1 MKLKQ
6 LWIVLA
12 MILLSVSSYSQYP
25 TTKRIKGDS
34 VVIMTIGQADTINKL
49 YKSYNDTIIAYKDSL
64 SLKNNLYVTTNSKL
78 RNKEDSVNIY
88 RYYIQNIKSSSGI
101 DSEFKEKFEQE
112 QGINRLWT
120 LLLFVALALIKI
132 K

>member
-1 MKLKQ
+1 MLIAIPA
-6 LWIVLA
+6 LC
-12 MILLSVSSYSQYP
+12 YSQYP

-64 SLKNNLYVTTNSKL
+64 SHKNNLYVSTSSKL
-78 RNKEDSVNIY
+78 RSKEDSVNIY

-101 DSEFKEKFEQE
+101 DPEFKEKFEQE

-120 LLLFVALALIKI
+120 LILFVALALIKI

>member
-1 MKLKQ
+1 ML
-6 LWIVLA
+6 IAIPALA
-12 MILLSVSSYSQYP
+12 YSQYP

-78 RNKEDSVNIY
+78 RSKEDSVNIY

-101 DSEFKEKFEQE
+101 DPEFKEKFEQE

>member
-1 MKLKQ
+1 MKLSK

-25 TTKRIKGDS
+25 TTKKIKGDS

-49 YKSYNDTIIAYKDSL
+49 YKSYNDSIIAYKDSL
-64 SLKNNLYVTTNSKL
+64 SFKNNLYVTTTNKL
-78 RNKEDSVNIY
+78 RSKEDSVNIY
-88 RYYIQNIKSSSGI
+88 RFYVENTKLASGV
-101 DSEFKEKFEQE
+101 DKDFTDKFEQE

-120 LLLFVALALIKI
+120 LVLFIALALIKI
-132 K
+132 

>member
-1 MKLKQ
+1 
-6 LWIVLA
+6 
-12 MILLSVSSYSQYP
+12 
-25 TTKRIKGDS
+25 
-34 VVIMTIGQADTINKL
+34 MTIGQADTINKL

-78 RNKEDSVNIY
+78 RSKEDSVNIY

-120 LLLFVALALIKI
+120 LILFVALALIKI

>member
-1 MKLKQ
+1 
-6 LWIVLA
+6 

-34 VVIMTIGQADTINKL
+34 VVIMTVGQADTINKL

-64 SLKNNLYVTTNSKL
+64 SFKNNLYVYTTNRL
-78 RNKEDSVNIY
+78 RSKEDSVNIY
-88 RYYIQNIKSSSGI
+88 RYYIQNIKSSSAI
-101 DSEFKEKFEQE
+101 DPEFKRNFEQE

-120 LLLFVALALIKI
+120 LILFVALALIKI
-132 K
+132 

>member
-1 MKLKQ
+1 MKLSR
-6 LWIVLA
+6 LWIVLMLIVIPA
-12 MILLSVSSYSQYP
+12 LCYCQYP
-25 TTKRIKGDS
+25 ITKKIKGDS

-78 RNKEDSVNIY
+78 RSKEDSVNIY

-101 DSEFKEKFEQE
+101 DPEFKEKFEQE

-120 LLLFVALALIKI
+120 LILFVALALIKI

>member
-6 LWIVLA
+6 LWIVLMLIVIPA
-12 MILLSVSSYSQYP
+12 LSYSQYP

-64 SLKNNLYVTTNSKL
+64 SFKNNLYVTTNSKL
-78 RNKEDSVNIY
+78 RSKEDSVNIY
-88 RYYIQNIKSSSGI
+88 RYYIQNIKSSSTI
-101 DSEFKEKFEQE
+101 DPEFKRNFEQE

-120 LLLFVALALIKI
+120 LILFVALALIKI
-132 K
+132 